1 MEMLKEVIKTQ
12 LEARSMLII
21 VSPILPA
28 YFPCPPMPEKEA
40 GLLDARGKKT
50 PTRGPS
56 MKKDSLIIY
65 VHLSTAQHMTIH
77 YYVFLCICRLTQ
89 HIYIPKFQPLLL

>member
-21 VSPILPA
+21 VSPA

-56 MKKDSLIIY
+56 MKDSLIIY

-77 YYVFLCICRLTQ
+77 YYVFLL
-89 HIYIPKFQPLLL
+89 HL

>member
-21 VSPILPA
+21 VSPSLPA

-65 VHLSTAQHMTIH
+65 VNLATAQHMTIH
-77 YYVFLCICRLTQ
+77 YFVFLL
-89 HIYIPKFQPLLL
+89 HL